1 MIKIRAKPGDM
12 LVLLLYDLL
21 GFGGWRPKK
30 ESYGDHRMQC
40 RAVGIFKQL
49 NKESVTLHGLEMMDD
64 DDVKRKE
71 VCDINDARMYP
82 LGIIK
87 KYKNLGRVLD
97 WPKLE
102 A

>member
-49 NKESVTLHGLEMMDD
+49 NK
-64 DDVKRKE
+64 
-71 VCDINDARMYP
+71 
-82 LGIIK
+82 
-87 KYKNLGRVLD
+87 
-97 WPKLE
+97 
-102 A
+102 

>member
-1 MIKIRAKPGDM
+1 
-12 LVLLLYDLL
+12 
-21 GFGGWRPKK
+21 
-30 ESYGDHRMQC
+30 
-40 RAVGIFKQL
+40 
-49 NKESVTLHGLEMMDD
+49 MDD